1 MESNYRYAL
10 ILEYRGTAYFGS
22 QRQNTLPT
30 VQNEL
35 DKALKNMTQIKV
47 KTHFASRTDK
57 GVHAEFQV
65 CHFDIPV
72 LLNLA
77 YLPRNLN
84 KRLPEDI
91 RVVKAILV
99 DFSFHS
105 RHNSVK
111 KTYIYKIAKKPV
123 NAFNSEYSVYFG
135 NLNIKVM
142 QAVVPLFIGTKDFR
156 GFAKTEPN
164 EETIK
169 TVLELKIS
177 ENKDFYTVK
186 ITGTGFLRYMVRS
199 IVGVLARVGKG
210 TFNAELVS
218 EIFMK
223 KDHTLCGKT
232 APAKGLVLKKIY
244 YPEKYQIKK

>member
-1 MESNYRYAL
+1 MELNYRYAL

-22 QRQNTLPT
+22 QRQNSLPT
-30 VQNEL
+30 VQNEV
-35 DKALKNMTQIKV
+35 DKALKNMTQIKI

-72 LLNLA
+72 LLDIA
-77 YLPRNLN
+77 YLPHNLN

-99 DFSFHS
+99 DFTFHS
-105 RHNSVK
+105 RHSSSK
-111 KTYIYKIAKKPV
+111 KTYIYRIAKKPV

-135 NLNIKVM
+135 NLNIHDMQEVM
-142 QAVVPLFIGTKDFR
+142 PLFIGTKDFR
-156 GFAKTEPN
+156 GFAKTELN
-164 EETIK
+164 ADTTK
-169 TVLELKIS
+169 TVLDLKIT
-177 ENKDFYTVK
+177 ENKDFYTLK

-199 IVGVLARVGKG
+199 IVGVLTSVGKG
-210 TFNAELVS
+210 TSTPELVS
-218 EIFMK
+218 EIFLK

-232 APAKGLVLKKIY
+232 APSKGLVLKKIY
-244 YPEKYQIKK
+244 YPPKYQIKK

>member
-1 MESNYRYAL
+1 MELNYRYAL

-30 VQNEL
+30 VQNEI
-35 DKALKNMTQIKV
+35 DKALKNMTQIKT

-72 LLNLA
+72 LLDIN
-77 YLPRNLN
+77 YLPHNLN

-91 RVVKAILV
+91 RVKKAVLV
-99 DFSFHS
+99 SSDFHS
-105 RHNSVK
+105 RHSAIK

-135 NLNIKVM
+135 DLDIKSM
-142 QAVVPLFIGTKDFR
+142 KAVLPMFIGTKDFR
-156 GFAKTEPN
+156 GFAKTEPD
-164 EETIK
+164 EETVKNILDIK
-169 TVLELKIS
+169 LT
-177 ENKDFYTVK
+177 ENRQEYTLK

-199 IVGVLARVGKG
+199 IVGVLARVGKK
-210 TFNAELVS
+210 TFDQARVF
-218 EIFMK
+218 EIFLK

-232 APAKGLVLKKIY
+232 APAKGLTLKRIYYLKKW
-244 YPEKYQIKK
+244 KIKK

>member
-1 MESNYRYAL
+1 MELNYRYAL

-30 VQNEL
+30 VQNEI

-72 LLNLA
+72 LLDIA
-77 YLPRNLN
+77 YLPHNLN

-91 RVVKAILV
+91 RVKKAVLV
-99 DFSFHS
+99 SDDFHS
-105 RHNSVK
+105 RHSSIK

-135 NLNIKVM
+135 DLDIKSMKEVLPM
-142 QAVVPLFIGTKDFR
+142 FIGTKDFR
-156 GFAKTEPN
+156 GFAKTEPD
-164 EETIK
+164 EETVKNILDIK
-169 TVLELKIS
+169 LT
-177 ENKDFYTVK
+177 ENRQEYTLK

-199 IVGVLARVGKG
+199 IVGVLARVGKK
-210 TFNAELVS
+210 TFDQARVS
-218 EIFMK
+218 DIFLK

-232 APAKGLVLKKIY
+232 APAKGLTLKRIYYLKKW
-244 YPEKYQIKK
+244 KIKK

>member
-1 MESNYRYAL
+1 MELNYRYAL

-30 VQNEL
+30 IQNEV

-57 GVHAEFQV
+57 GVHAEFQL

-72 LLNLA
+72 LLDLA
-77 YLPRNLN
+77 YLPYNLN

-105 RHNSVK
+105 RHCSVK
-111 KTYIYKIAKKPV
+111 KTYIYRIAKKPV

-135 NLNIKVM
+135 NLNIKDM
-142 QAVVPLFIGTKDFR
+142 QEAVPLFIGTKDFR

-164 EETIK
+164 EDTIK
-169 TVLELKIS
+169 TVLDLKIL

-210 TFNAELVS
+210 TFNPELVQ
-218 EIFMK
+218 EIFLK

-244 YPEKYQIKK
+244 YPKKYKIKK

>member
-1 MESNYRYAL
+1 MKLNYRYAL

-47 KTHFASRTDK
+47 QTHFASRTDK

-72 LLNLA
+72 LLDLA
-77 YLPRNLN
+77 YLPSNLN

-91 RVVKAILV
+91 RVVKAFLV

-105 RHNSVK
+105 RHRSVK

-135 NLNIKVM
+135 DLNIKEM
-142 QAVVPLFIGTKDFR
+142 QEVSTLFIGTKDFR
-156 GFAKTEPN
+156 GFAKTEPS
-164 EETIK
+164 EDTVK
-169 TVLELKIS
+169 TVLDLKIT
-177 ENKDFYTVK
+177 ENKDFYTIK

-199 IVGVLARVGKG
+199 IVGVLAIVGKG
-210 TFNAELVS
+210 TFSRTSVS
-218 EIFMK
+218 EIFLK

-244 YPEKYQIKK
+244 YPLKYKIKK